1 MNEIVFLDKLLWNIF
16 KADLEK
22 LWSIHRSGLVK
33 IADVKICKARIA
45 AGEDAV
51 DYVFNKFERAGWCA
65 NVPGVTD
72 AVSSNGDPRSVR
84 IFFMGPVFAQN
95 LSVRNFVAAVDGAI
109 FVLDDPESVSSLDA
123 LFFGAFRSLT
133 YDLAQASQFV

>member
-1 MNEIVFLDKLLWNIF
+1 MDKFWL
-16 KADLEK
+16 
-22 LWSIHRSGLVK
+22 IHRRGQVK

-45 AGEDAV
+45 EGEDAV
-51 DYVFNKFERAGWCA
+51 DYKFNKFERAGWCA

-84 IFFMGPVFAQN
+84 IFFVGPVFTHD
-95 LSVRNFVAAVDGAI
+95 LGVRNFVAAVDGDI

-123 LFFGAFRSLT
+123 LFFGTFRSFTYALT
-133 YDLAQASQFV
+133 